1 MAEFLNPAHHLE
13 DLAHVFEDGA
23 QIKGG
28 INIDEDLCRFF
39 AEGLRETAIGVEQ
52 LVEFARTYGL
62 VHTVEVERDRT
73 PVERQRLARRAA
85 PLDPDG
91 RVLSFPQEQ
100 PRRVAITGGG
110 SAA

>member
-13 DLAHVFEDGA
+13 DLVHVFETGA
-23 QIKGG
+23 ETKGG

-39 AEGLRETAIGVEQ
+39 VEGLRETASGVEQ
-52 LVEFARTYGL
+52 LVDFARTYGL

-73 PVERQRLARRAA
+73 PVERQRLARLAV
-85 PLDPDG
+85 PLDPD
-91 RVLSFPQEQ
+91 RRILAFPQEQ
-100 PRRVAITGGG
+100 PRCVAITGGG